1 MPSMSGARVEVS
13 EERFVL
19 SDQALEELA
28 RRLAW
33 TRLPTGQGMGWE
45 QGVPSDWLRGLLG
58 DWRGFDAGA
67 LQRQL
72 DGLRQF
78 RAEAEGQGLHLV
90 VAEGRGPDPIPLLL
104 THGWPGSFL
113 EYLKVLPLLS
123 DPGGHGADPADAFTV
138 IVPSLPGYGFSGP
151 PPPGGFT
158 GRQVAA
164 LWHALMTSGLGH
176 KHYVAHGSDL
186 GAGVTAWL
194 ARDQPGAVRAIH
206 LATPGLAP
214 APAPRTQPEE
224 AYAAAVEAWTPEEG
238 GYAHEHATKPATVGA
253 ALLDTPAGLAAWIA
267 EKVVAWS
274 STRPDG
280 SLAFDRGLLLSTLT
294 LYWATGTIA
303 TSLLPYWSHRHDPDA
318 ALPADDPSP
327 VPTAVTIFGGER
339 VPFPKPPR
347 ELAQR
352 YYTLTHWAEHPI
364 GGHFPAVAEPELL
377 ARTLRDVF
385 RSAR

>member
-1 MPSMSGARVEVS
+1 MPSVSGARVEVS

-19 SDQALEELA
+19 SDQALEQLG

-33 TRLPTGQGMGWE
+33 TRLPTGPGVGWK
-45 QGVPSDWLRGLLG
+45 QGVPTDWLRGLVG
-58 DWRGFDAGA
+58 DWHGFDAGA
-67 LQRQL
+67 LQRRL

-78 RAEAEGQGLHLV
+78 RAEVEGQGLHVV

-113 EYLKVLPLLS
+113 EYLKVLPLLC
-123 DPGGHGADPADAFTV
+123 DPGAHGADPADAFTV

-151 PPPGGFT
+151 PPPSGLT

-164 LWHALMTSGLGH
+164 LWHALMVSGLGCE
-176 KHYVAHGSDL
+176 HYVAHGSDL

-214 APAPRTQPEE
+214 APPPRTQPEE
-224 AYAAAVEAWTPEEG
+224 AYAAVQVWNAEEG

-253 ALLDTPAGLAAWIA
+253 ALLDSPAGLAAWIA

-280 SLAFDRGLLLSTLT
+280 SPAFDRGLLLYTLT
-294 LYWATGTIA
+294 LYWATGTIT
-303 TSLLPYWSHRHDPDA
+303 TSLLPYWSHRHNPDA
-318 ALPADDPSP
+318 AMPVDDRSP
-327 VPTAVTIFGGER
+327 VPTAVSIFGGER
-339 VPFPKPPR
+339 IPFPKPPR

-352 YYTLTHWAEHPI
+352 YYTLTDWAEHPI

-385 RSAR
+385 RGAR